1 MKTKVDKRYMC
12 SRGSIWA
19 LTKSGELGV
28 LLFLLKISLTVFF
41 CINSRGLMSDLLVFP
56 HRVIPALK
64 YAVLEIPGF
73 LSVAADSK
81 CFGPIQLAK
90 MCLESAQLRRFILPV
105 RYPLPF

>member
-1 MKTKVDKRYMC
+1 MVDFKHENQGRQEIYMS

-28 LLFLLKISLTVFF
+28 LPFLLKISLTVFF

-64 YAVLEIPGF
+64 YG
-73 LSVAADSK
+73 
-81 CFGPIQLAK
+81 
-90 MCLESAQLRRFILPV
+90 
-105 RYPLPF
+105 

>member
-12 SRGSIWA
+12 SRGSIWP

-41 CINSRGLMSDLLVFP
+41 CINSRGLMSALLVFP

-64 YAVLEIPGF
+64 YG
-73 LSVAADSK
+73 
-81 CFGPIQLAK
+81 
-90 MCLESAQLRRFILPV
+90 
-105 RYPLPF
+105 

>member
-41 CINSRGLMSDLLVFP
+41 CINSRGLMSELLVFP
-56 HRVIPALK
+56 P
-64 YAVLEIPGF
+64 
-73 LSVAADSK
+73 
-81 CFGPIQLAK
+81 
-90 MCLESAQLRRFILPV
+90 
-105 RYPLPF
+105 